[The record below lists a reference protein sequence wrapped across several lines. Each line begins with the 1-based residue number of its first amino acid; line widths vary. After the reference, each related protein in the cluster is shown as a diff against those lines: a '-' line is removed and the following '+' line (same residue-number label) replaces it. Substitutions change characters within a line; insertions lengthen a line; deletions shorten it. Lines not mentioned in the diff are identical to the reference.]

1 VVLVTAPQLWQRW
14 TDAATLVKW
23 FTPAPW
29 KTIDAQIDAQPGGP
43 LVNSR
48 GELIGINTLASSGLD
63 EGVWNVAVD
72 SAVLCV
78 SLIICDD

>member
-1 VVLVTAPQLWQRW
+1 MCNGTCKRFGLQPRRRNSGLLRI
-14 TDAATLVKW
+14 AAG
-23 FTPAPW
+23 PARRCS
-29 KTIDAQIDAQPGGP
+29 Q
-43 LVNSR
+43 

-63 EGVWNVAVD
+63 EGVWNIAVD